1 MKIIIEFDKEE
12 EFDKIFDTLADKIA
26 SDVSNSIR
34 SKPYKASYSDYY
46 GYKFKNVTFEK
57 QSDAKNVLKG
67 LRVALKNH
75 GKVRVFDLYDAAG
88 FVATKASDMNYG
100 WTDLEGVNVVPEGDG
115 WIIDFK
121 QPKYIRYLYPKEIK
135 H

>member
-12 EFDKIFDTLADKIA
+12 FDKIFDTLTDKIA

-34 SKPYKASYSDYY
+34 SKPYKASYGDYY

-67 LRVALKNH
+67 LRVTLKNH

-88 FVATKASDMNYG
+88 FVAMKASDMNYG
-100 WTDLEGVNVVPEGDG
+100 WTDLEGVNAVPEGDG